1 MIIISFLPILIV
13 FIIVAFGIGIMR
25 SNTKVSLGTRKIR
38 WILGGYTFIL
48 AIATVISLSILPNYK
63 NDQKVATA
71 AEMNKIE
78 NAQNRAV
85 NNLYSGNLDD
95 LDKEFF
101 EKKKW
106 SFSTDK
112 KSLDIVLKEG
122 ETGIMSVLA
131 ERKTENDGEIEASYY
146 IGKSYIDGVDFTD
159 KLHSPELLL
168 NGQKLTVNNPPLV
181 TVSFSRFS
189 PGFAYSQ
196 FSKGGH
202 VTQENRSSVIG
213 LDFILLKVP
222 NDMEINGD
230 IIWINE

>member
-1 MIIISFLPILIV
+1 MINIALLFVIFVI
-13 FIIVAFGIGIMR
+13 FAFGIGIIKSSTR
-25 SNTKVSLGTRKIR
+25 VNLGTRKIR
-38 WILGGYTFIL
+38 WILGGYTIIL
-48 AIATVISLSILPNYK
+48 AIATVISLSVLPSYK

-95 LDKEFF
+95 LDQAFS

-106 SFSTDK
+106 SFPFNE
-112 KSLDIVLKEG
+112 KSLDIVLTEG
-122 ETGIMSVLA
+122 ETGIMSVFA
-131 ERKTENDGEIEASYY
+131 ERKNTNDGEIEASYFV
-146 IGKSYIDGVDFTD
+146 GKSYIDGVDFTNE
-159 KLHSPELLL
+159 LHPPELLL
-168 NGQKLTVNNPPLV
+168 NGQQLTVNNPTLV

-202 VTQENRSSVIG
+202 FSQENRSSVIG
-213 LDFILLKVP
+213 RDFILLKVP
-222 NDMEINGD
+222 NEIEIKGD
-230 IIWINE
+230 INWINE

>member
-1 MIIISFLPILIV
+1 MIIMSFLPIIIV

-25 SNTKVSLGTRKIR
+25 SNTKVSLGTRRIR
-38 WILGGYTFIL
+38 WILGGYTMIL
-48 AIATVISLSILPNYK
+48 AIATVISLSVLPNYK

-71 AEMNKIE
+71 AEMNQIE

-95 LDKEFF
+95 LDKAFF

-106 SFSTDK
+106 SFPFEE
-112 KSLDIVLKEG
+112 KSLDIVLTEG
-122 ETGIMSVLA
+122 ETGIMSVFA
-131 ERKTENDGEIEASYY
+131 ERKSENDGEIEATYHV
-146 IGKSYIDGVDFTD
+146 GKSYIDGVDFTD
-159 KLHSPELLL
+159 KVHSPELLL
-168 NGQKLTVNNPPLV
+168 NGQQLTVSNPALV

-202 VTQENRSSVIG
+202 FSQENRSSVIG
-213 LDFILLKVP
+213 RDFILLKVP
-222 NDMEINGD
+222 NDIEINGD
-230 IIWINE
+230 ISWINE

>member
-25 SNTKVSLGTRKIR
+25 SNTKVSLGTKKIR
-38 WILGGYTFIL
+38 WILSGYTIIL
-48 AIATVISLSILPNYK
+48 AIATVISLFILPNHK
-63 NDQKVATA
+63 NDEKIATA
-71 AEMNKIE
+71 DEMNKIE

-95 LDKEFF
+95 LDKAFS

-106 SFSTDK
+106 SFSFDK
-112 KSLDIVLKEG
+112 KSLDIVLTEG
-122 ETGIMSVLA
+122 ETGIMSVFA
-131 ERKTENDGEIEASYY
+131 ERKSENDGEIEATYHV
-146 IGKSYIDGVDFTD
+146 GKSYIDGVDFTD
-159 KLHSPELLL
+159 KVNSPELLL
-168 NGQKLTVNNPPLV
+168 NGQQLTVNNPALV

-202 VTQENRSSVIG
+202 FSQENRSSVIG
-213 LDFILLKVP
+213 RDFILLKVP
-222 NDMEINGD
+222 NDIEINGD
-230 IIWINE
+230 ISWINE